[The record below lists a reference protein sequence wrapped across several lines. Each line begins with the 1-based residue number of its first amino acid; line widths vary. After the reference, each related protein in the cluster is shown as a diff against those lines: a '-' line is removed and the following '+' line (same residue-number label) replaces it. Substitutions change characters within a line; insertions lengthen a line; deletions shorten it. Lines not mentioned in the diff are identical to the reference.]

1 MTAIFFLPGTAMLAC
16 FVLFGAATYGF
27 ARLALGMFE
36 RRATAMPASI
46 PVAPYFTAITS
57 AWALSLGFA
66 AADIWSVRADAQ
78 SYAVAE
84 RSAITRLAGM
94 AAGNALDVP
103 AILAGLAQYREG
115 VLEDEWGNSSQHPS
129 SDVEGAIQDIR
140 LAIISLAREGT
151 PPSLVENLT
160 RDFDELQ
167 DARNLRLANAES
179 SVSEYKWY
187 LLLFLTVLSTIAIA
201 SVHADR
207 PAAGRSALA
216 IYIVAATVS
225 LWILA
230 IHANPYDGMARI
242 DLEPVQLPLQDR

>member
-1 MTAIFFLPGTAMLAC
+1 MTAIFFLPGPAMFAC
-16 FVLFGAATYGF
+16 FVFFGAITYGL
-27 ARLALGMFE
+27 ARLVLGMFE
-36 RRATAMPASI
+36 RRAAATPASV
-46 PVAPYFTAITS
+46 PVAPFFTAVTS

-78 SYAVAE
+78 NYATAE
-84 RSAITRLAGM
+84 HSAITRLAGM
-94 AAGNALDVP
+94 AAPDALNVP
-103 AILAGLAQYREG
+103 AILSGLARYRDE
-115 VLEDEWGNSSQHPS
+115 VLAQEWGHSSQEPS
-129 SDVEGAIQDIR
+129 GAVDDAIQDIR
-140 LAIISLAREGT
+140 LAIISLARQDT
-151 PPSLVENLT
+151 PTSLVESFA

-187 LLLFLTVLSTIAIA
+187 LLLFLTVLSTVAIA

-207 PAAGRSALA
+207 PAAGRSALV

-242 DLEPVQLPLQDR
+242 DLDPVRLSLNGR